1 MVENEQVSQKML
13 QVFDKVCDDN
23 TMSDEKTDFEVCD
36 CEQLYSEKVAQNL
49 LEDFSNF
56 SDDVTID
63 SFDIN
68 EKCCDDEQQN
78 STKVAQKLAQYL
90 CEKCN
95 YKTSK
100 LSSWKSHLSTQ
111 KHLNGNM
118 NHNMY
123 KCSKCNYN
131 TSKHSSWIKH
141 LATLKHCSY
150 KDVKTQTYDCWC
162 GKKYKNISTLSKHK
176 KFCKT
181 QPINFASI
189 VNNIGIDKLIEYLL
203 KESAEFKQMF
213 LTSQK
218 EMMEYN
224 AKIVE
229 MVVDKVGDNH
239 SHNTNNSHNTNHITN
254 KNFNLNFFLNETCK
268 DSMNIDEFVNT
279 IKVTLEDLENT
290 GEQGYVEGISNIFI
304 KNLNEL
310 ENHLR
315 PLHCSDSKREVIYIK
330 SNNQWIK
337 EMDDK
342 PILTKAIK
350 SIAHKNIVLIKEWT
364 EKYPDCVKP
373 TSNKNDTY
381 LKIVSESMN
390 GFTTE
395 ESNANIRKVIS
406 NISQEATIDKKLYTK

>member
-1 MVENEQVSQKML
+1 
-13 QVFDKVCDDN
+13 
-23 TMSDEKTDFEVCD
+23 
-36 CEQLYSEKVAQNL
+36 
-49 LEDFSNF
+49 
-56 SDDVTID
+56 
-63 SFDIN
+63 
-68 EKCCDDEQQN
+68 
-78 STKVAQKLAQYL
+78 
-90 CEKCN
+90 
-95 YKTSK
+95 
-100 LSSWKSHLSTQ
+100 
-111 KHLNGNM
+111 
-118 NHNMY
+118 
-123 KCSKCNYN
+123 
-131 TSKHSSWIKH
+131 
-141 LATLKHCSY
+141 
-150 KDVKTQTYDCWC
+150 
-162 GKKYKNISTLSKHK
+162 
-176 KFCKT
+176 
-181 QPINFASI
+181 
-189 VNNIGIDKLIEYLL
+189 
-203 KESAEFKQMF
+203 
-213 LTSQK
+213 
-218 EMMEYN
+218 
-224 AKIVE
+224 

-406 NISQEATIDKKLYTK
+406 NISREATIDKKLYTK